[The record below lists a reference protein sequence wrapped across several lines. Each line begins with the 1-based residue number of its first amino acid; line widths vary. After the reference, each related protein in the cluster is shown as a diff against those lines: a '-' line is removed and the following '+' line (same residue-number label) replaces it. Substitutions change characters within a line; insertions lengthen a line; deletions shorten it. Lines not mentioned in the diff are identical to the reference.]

1 MEDANASD
9 RMISEFDTIITKL
22 GGTGAS
28 ERAAQAILEE
38 LKEGRSPDRPGDL
51 QTAAPWITP

>member
-1 MEDANASD
+1 MEDSPARD
-9 RMISEFDTIITKL
+9 RMILDFDTIITKL

-38 LKEGRSPDRPGDL
+38 LQP
-51 QTAAPWITP
+51 AASSTTR